1 VCKVTPEQF
10 LQLARV
16 LPEPTCLVSEDGRV
30 LAANPPAAE
39 LLGLPAATPRAFPLA
54 ELVAGDADELYE
66 FLLACSRSA
75 EMLPGTLRLRA
86 EGGRGHSYR
95 CEGAGVAPREGDA
108 PALVLLRF
116 GVAGGPK
123 ADEHRFRMFVE
134 NLPGLAWLKD
144 LEGRYVYANANA
156 AEAFGVP
163 RAQLYG
169 KTDDEIFPPETARQ
183 FRANDRRA
191 VESGACVQTLETLG
205 QRDGVH
211 HSVVSK
217 FPVPGPGGAAEFVGG
232 VAVDITEYR
241 RSEDA
246 LRESEE
252 KYRSLLE
259 GANDIIYSHDLEG
272 NYLTINRAGA
282 EVTGY
287 TREEILGGLNIA
299 QVVVP
304 EHLELAKEM
313 TRRKLTDPSP
323 TVYEV
328 DINTRDGRRLT
339 LEVSTRIAFRD
350 GRPVAVEGIARDV
363 TERKRVERV
372 REELLEREQEAR
384 RELEEASRLKDE
396 FLATVS
402 HELRTPLTAIFGW
415 AHMLRSESLDAE
427 TRARAV
433 EIIER
438 NARSQKQ
445 LIDDILDVSRIITG
459 KVRINIRPVELLP
472 VIEAAREAVQP
483 AAAAKE
489 IIFQLEYDYRE
500 ASVIGDADRLQQVVW
515 NLLSNAVKFTPA
527 GGSISLRLARAGRH
541 AEIRVRDTGEGIG
554 PEFLPRVFERFSQ
567 ADGSITREHGG
578 LGLGLAIVR
587 HLVELHGGSVRAES
601 EGKGRGASFTVSLPL
616 RGREPEA
623 PPAAPAS
630 ESRADAR
637 GGPPP
642 AGGAGRL
649 SGLRVLVVD
658 DEEDALSL
666 VGTALGMCGA
676 EVSSASSAA
685 EALGALARERFDLL
699 VSDIGMPGVDGYE
712 LLRRASELGVSI
724 PAVALTAYARDEDR
738 RRALDVGYQEHLT
751 KPIAPADLV
760 EAVARLA
767 ARGGEK

>member
-1 VCKVTPEQF
+1 VTPEQF

-16 LPEPTCLVSEDGRV
+16 LPEPTCLVSDDGRV
-30 LAANPPAAE
+30 LAANAPAAE
-39 LLGLPAATPRAFPLA
+39 LLGLPADAPQAVPLA
-54 ELVAGDADELYE
+54 ELVADDAEKLGE
-66 FLLACSRSA
+66 FLLACSLSA

-86 EGGRGHSYR
+86 EGGGEIPRA
-95 CEGAGVAPREGDA
+95 CEGAGVAPREADA

-116 GVAGGPK
+116 GVAGG
-123 ADEHRFRMFVE
+123 AGASEQRFRMFME

-156 AEAFGVP
+156 ALAFGTP
-163 RAQLYG
+163 RAELYG
-169 KTDDEIFPPETARQ
+169 KTDDELFPPETARQ

-191 VESGACVQTLETLG
+191 VEGGACVQTLETLE
-205 QRDGVH
+205 QEDGVH
-211 HSVVSK
+211 HSIVSK
-217 FPVPGPGGAAEFVGG
+217 FPVLGPGGAAEFVGG

-241 RSEDA
+241 RGEDA

-287 TREEILGGLNIA
+287 TREEILGGLNIM

-339 LEVSTRIAFRD
+339 LEVSTRIAFRG

-372 REELLEREQEAR
+372 REELLEREQAAR

-459 KVRINIRPVELLP
+459 KVRINVRPVELLP

-489 IIFQLEYDYRE
+489 IIFQLEYDFRE

-515 NLLSNAVKFTPA
+515 NLLSNAVKFTPV

-541 AEIRVRDTGEGIG
+541 AEVRVRDTGEGIG

-587 HLVELHGGSVRAES
+587 HLVELHGGRVRAES
-601 EGKGRGASFTVSLPL
+601 EGKGRGASFTVTLPL
-616 RGREPEA
+616 LKSRNGEGETRVDEEEAGDDDAAEESAAHNTPPEIL
-623 PPAAPAS
+623 
-630 ESRADAR
+630 R
-637 GGPPP
+637 
-642 AGGAGRL
+642 
-649 SGLRVLVVD
+649 GLRVLVVD

-666 VGTALGMCGA
+666 VSTALRMRGA
-676 EVSSASSAA
+676 EVSAAASAA

-712 LLRRASELGVSI
+712 LIRRASELGVRI

-738 RRALDVGYQEHLT
+738 RRALDAGYREHLT

-760 EAVARLA
+760 DAVARLA
-767 ARGGEK
+767 AQKRG